1 MPARPLI
8 QARALL
14 RYTKP
19 GGGASKAH
27 VPVLVRPTAALHC
40 RGYRASSKLLAS
52 SSSASSSSTSS
63 STTGLNA
70 TPDSGASQ
78 GWSSGTVLAVAAAAA
93 VSGWGVSSLVSGQNG
108 PQSKTKSKGKKGK
121 DDDDDDSDGN
131 GAEKRKHGDI
141 LQVADD
147 DEEIGFANRTEM
159 KEAISDIVWELGN
172 QKDIIST
179 DPDDLHAHGY
189 SSWSSVNPDE
199 LPVAVAYPRDTEQVA
214 TIVRVCHRHRVP
226 VIPFSGGTSLEGN
239 FSAPYGGVSID
250 FAYMN
255 NIIQVNKD
263 DMDVVVQPSVGWRDL
278 NEELAK
284 QGTGLFFPVDP
295 GPTAKIGGMIGT
307 NCSGTNAVRYGTMK
321 DWVINLTV
329 VLSDGRIIKT
339 RRRPRKSSAGYN
351 LNSLFVGSEGTL
363 GIVTE
368 ATLKLA
374 VVPEQTSVAV
384 VNFPS
389 IRHAAS
395 AAASVMQAAIPVQC
409 LEIMDEVQMRV
420 VNLSGFTSP
429 RVWVEKPTLF
439 FKFAGTNASVQEHI
453 KLVEKIT
460 DANKGGDFEFA
471 KDKQEQ
477 ELLWS
482 ARKESLWSMLALRK
496 EGEDVWSTDVAV
508 PFSRLADIIEVS
520 KKEMDELGLFASIL
534 GHIGDGNFHESIMY
548 NKENESER
556 AKVEACV
563 KNMVRLAIEMEG
575 TCTGEHG
582 VGWGKKESL
591 LWEVG
596 SETVGVMAAIKKS
609 LDPRWILNP
618 GKIMD
623 VPWERQDSHH
633 DG

>member
-1 MPARPLI
+1 M
-8 QARALL
+8 
-14 RYTKP
+14 
-19 GGGASKAH
+19 
-27 VPVLVRPTAALHC
+27 
-40 RGYRASSKLLAS
+40 
-52 SSSASSSSTSS
+52 
-63 STTGLNA
+63 
-70 TPDSGASQ
+70 
-78 GWSSGTVLAVAAAAA
+78 
-93 VSGWGVSSLVSGQNG
+93 
-108 PQSKTKSKGKKGK
+108 
-121 DDDDDDSDGN
+121 
-131 GAEKRKHGDI
+131 
-141 LQVADD
+141 
-147 DEEIGFANRTEM
+147 
-159 KEAISDIVWELGN
+159 
-172 QKDIIST
+172 
-179 DPDDLHAHGY
+179 HAHGY
-189 SSWSSVNPDE
+189 SSWSTVNPDE
-199 LPVAVAYPRDTEQVA
+199 LPVAVAYPRTTEHVA

-263 DMDVVVQPSVGWRDL
+263 DMDVIVQPSVGWRDL
-278 NEELAK
+278 NDELVK
-284 QGTGLFFPVDP
+284 LGTGLFFPVDP
-295 GPTAKIGGMIGT
+295 GPTARIGGMIGT

-329 VLSDGRIIKT
+329 VLSDGQIIKT

-374 VVPEQTSVAV
+374 VLPEETSVAV
-384 VNFPS
+384 VTFPS

-395 AAASVMQAAIPVQC
+395 AAASIMQAAIPMQC

-420 VNLSGFTSP
+420 VNLSKFTAP

-439 FKFAGTNASVQEHI
+439 LKFAGTKGSVKEQI
-453 KLVEKIT
+453 QLVEKIT
-460 DANKGGDFEFA
+460 ANHKGGNFEFA
-471 KDKQEQ
+471 KDQQEQ
-477 ELLWS
+477 QLLWS
-482 ARKESLWSMLALRK
+482 ARKESLWSMLSLRK

-508 PFSRLADIIEVS
+508 PLSRLADIIEVS

-548 NKENESER
+548 NKNDESQR

-563 KNMVRLAIEMEG
+563 KNMVRLAIEMDG

-596 SETVGVMAAIKKS
+596 SDTVGVMATIKNS

-623 VPWERQDSHH
+623 VPWERQDNH
-633 DG
+633 